1 MSKSRPP
8 VELSGRHHNLPRGHV
23 GGRSGGSSRG
33 SMTEFLV
40 EVTPGRELRYRSSL
54 SFRLAIRSA
63 EIPPEARIFHRA
75 RRTWLPITAHP
86 EYRRIQAE
94 QTAPHWLL
102 PTFPASAEEG
112 DASAA
117 RQSAVVQAAGGLRLD
132 VPQGHRTKA
141 ADSALEHVDDGDRQR
156 LRRRPGDPARAA
168 GPSGTPRAEVSS
180 FERELRPLAQPT
192 SAVDVLLLNRG

>member
-63 EIPPEARIFHRA
+63 EIPPEARVYHRA

-102 PTFPASAEEG
+102 PTFPVSAEEG
-112 DASAA
+112 DASEPGNQPSFKRRVASGWTFLKAIA
-117 RQSAVVQAAGGLRLD
+117 RKR
-132 VPQGHRTKA
+132 RTRPSSTPTTEIA
-141 ADSALEHVDDGDRQR
+141 SDSADVRATPPEPADRQE
-156 LRRRPGDPARAA
+156 
-168 GPSGTPRAEVSS
+168 PSRAEVSNS
-180 FERELRPLAQPT
+180 SESSDPSPNPRRQWTFY
-192 SAVDVLLLNRG
+192 S